1 MLILRSQVLRSGHIL
16 LCSTPPDIPT
26 AAVLEKLKSV
36 PGIISV
42 HHLHIW
48 RLSQEDCVASA
59 HIVMSPQQ
67 KLTPSFSAG
76 TEETSSA
83 QNTSSREDRRH
94 ASGVDSQQTS
104 RVDSMIPGL
113 DIVSGESINER
124 LKRVNETFSK
134 FGIEHVT
141 LQIEEDGGAC
151 SIAPTETTRSS
162 EGER

>member
-1 MLILRSQVLRSGHIL
+1 
-16 LCSTPPDIPT
+16 
-26 AAVLEKLKSV
+26 
-36 PGIISV
+36 
-42 HHLHIW
+42 
-48 RLSQEDCVASA
+48 
-59 HIVMSPQQ
+59 MSPQQ

-83 QNTSSREDRRH
+83 QTTRNREDGGH
-94 ASGVDSQQTS
+94 TSGVDSQQTS

-124 LKRVNETFSK
+124 LKRVNEIFSN

-151 SIAPTETTRSS
+151 SIAPTEPTSSS